1 MTALAATGIIP
12 SEAEDRLKR
21 FLAFFLSIV
30 AGGVVLGAAERI
42 FTNPKPDVHLKK
54 LFPSAV
60 AFSPLTG
67 NPLHFTAYSADP
79 QKSPSTDP
87 LGFAFWTTDLVP
99 NEHGYHGPIHILVGM
114 NMSGVLTGVVVDYD
128 SEPYG
133 YFSVEPKEFA
143 TQFTNKSIRDPFRV
157 GGDVDAVSRASLS
170 INSAARAIRDSSR
183 MMARA
188 LLTPDAVK
196 R

>member
-1 MTALAATGIIP
+1 
-12 SEAEDRLKR
+12 LKR
-21 FLAFFLSIV
+21 FLVLSLSIV
-30 AGGVVLGAAERI
+30 ASGVVLASGDRI
-42 FTNPKPDVHLKK
+42 FTNPKPDAHLKR
-54 LFPSAV
+54 LFPNAAS
-60 AFSPLTG
+60 FSPLSG
-67 NPLHFTAYSADP
+67 NPLHFTAYGADP
-79 QKSPSTDP
+79 QKNPSQDP

-114 NMSGVLTGVVVDYD
+114 NMSGILTGVVVDYD

-143 TQFTNKSIRDPFRV
+143 AQFTNKSIRDPFRV

-170 INSAARAIRDSSR
+170 VNSAARAIRDSSR